1 MLLGQLAR
9 PVQTAAQGSF
19 ETIGT
24 RAQGMGGAFVA
35 VADDATATYW
45 NPAGLAAIPIF
56 DASLTYA
63 ESERTNAAGTPT
75 FGVPPAWRTRAS
87 SFAIALPVIGVSYY
101 SLRATRARAAGE
113 VSPAVAQQQA
123 NTAFAGETT
132 GTWNLG
138 VTLVQSVGDAVVI
151 GGTLRLVCGGAAVA
165 TVLASDESGALDA
178 ADDLN
183 DRSETKFDADLGA
196 MAYLGRARIGL
207 TVRNLVA
214 PAWDAAGAPPL
225 DTDRLVRVGVA
236 WGPGPVRGR
245 RRWAIATDADL
256 TTAQGLDGYRRAL
269 AVGAERWFRTGR
281 VAIRGGA
288 RAQTT
293 GDARPVAT
301 GGASLGVLSWLLLEG
316 QVTAGSDTVERGWGF
331 GARATF

>member
-1 MLLGQLAR
+1 MLLGQWAS
-9 PVQTAAQGSF
+9 PAQTAAQGSF

-45 NPAGLAAIPIF
+45 NPAGLGAIPIF

-63 ESERTNAAGTPT
+63 ESERTDTAGTPT

-101 SLRATRARAAGE
+101 SLRATRARAAGA
-113 VSPAVAQQQA
+113 VSRTVAQEA

-138 VTLVQSVGDAVVI
+138 VTLVQSLGDAVVV
-151 GGTLRLVCGGAAVA
+151 GGTLRLVRGGAAVA
-165 TVLASDESGALDA
+165 TVLAGEETGALDA
-178 ADDLN
+178 TDDLN
-183 DRSETKFDADLGA
+183 ERSETKLDADLGL
-196 MAYLGRARIGL
+196 MAYVGRARIGL
-207 TVRNLVA
+207 AVRTLVA
-214 PAWDAAGAPPL
+214 PTWDAGETMAVE
-225 DTDRLVRVGVA
+225 TDRLVRVGVA
-236 WGPGPVRGR
+236 WGPDPVRGR
-245 RRWAIATDADL
+245 RRWSIATDADL
-256 TTAQGLDGYRRAL
+256 TTAEGLDGDRRAL

-281 VAIRGGA
+281 MAIRGGA

-293 GDARPVAT
+293 GNARPVAT
-301 GGASLGVLSWLLLEG
+301 GGASLGVLPWLMLEG
-316 QVTAGSDTVERGWGF
+316 QVTAGGDTVERGWGL